1 MKIFLFLFS
10 LLLSLDSFSVDVKK
24 LLTKVDDLYRSE
36 QSYAELQMTVTT
48 PDWERTMEMV
58 AWSKGAKKTFIRIIS
73 PKKDKG
79 IATLK
84 VDEEMWNYFP
94 KIDKIIKIPSSMMM
108 ASWMGSDFTND
119 DLVKEYRFS
128 VDYDYSVEDQK
139 ENYLISLKPHDNIP
153 TIWGKIEVLLD
164 KKTELPSEST
174 YFDEKGNKIRVI
186 YFKERKIIDNKNIPM
201 VMELVQ
207 LNKKGHKTI
216 VKYKSLNFSQ
226 AVPEKIFS
234 QKNLQERK

>member
-1 MKIFLFLFS
+1 MKIFLFFFAFLFS
-10 LLLSLDSFSVDVKK
+10 FNCFSVDVKA
-24 LLTKVDDLYRSE
+24 LLQKVDDLYRSE
-36 QSYAELQMTVTT
+36 QSYAEVQMTIVT

-58 AWSKGAKKTFIRIIS
+58 AWSKGTKKTFIRIIS
-73 PKKDKG
+73 PKKDEG

-84 VDEEMWNYFP
+84 IENEMWNFFP

-128 VDYDYSVEDQK
+128 VDYDSTVEDQK
-139 ENYLISLKPHDNIP
+139 ENYLITLKPHENIA
-153 TIWGKIEVLLD
+153 TIWGRIEVLLD

-174 YFDEKGNKIRVI
+174 YFDEKGKKIRVM

-201 VMELVQ
+201 VMELVS
-207 LNKKGHKTI
+207 LNKEGHKTV
-216 VKYKSLNFSQ
+216 VKYKTLSFTKD
-226 AVPEKIFS
+226 VPEKLFS

>member
-1 MKIFLFLFS
+1 MKIFIFCFVFLFS
-10 LLLSLDSFSVDVKK
+10 LDCFSVDVKA
-24 LLTKVDDLYRSE
+24 LLKKVDDLYRSE
-36 QSYAELQMTVTT
+36 QSYAEVQMTIVT
-48 PDWERTMEMV
+48 PDWQRTMEMD
-58 AWSKGAKKTFIRIIS
+58 AWSKGTKKTFIRIIS
-73 PKKDKG
+73 PKKDEG

-84 VDEEMWNYFP
+84 IENEMWNYFP

-108 ASWMGSDFTND
+108 SSWMGSDFTND

-128 VDYDYSVEDQK
+128 EDYDSSVEDMK
-139 ENYLISLKPHDNIP
+139 ENYLITLKPHENIA

-174 YFDEKGNKIRVI
+174 YFDEKGKKIRVM

-201 VMELVQ
+201 VMELVS
-207 LNKKGHKTI
+207 LNKEGHKTV
-216 VKYKSLNFSQ
+216 VKYKSLSFTKE
-226 AVPEKIFS
+226 VPEKLFS

>member
-1 MKIFLFLFS
+1 MKKIIFTLS
-10 LLLSLDSFSVDVKK
+10 LLLSFNSFSVDVVG
-24 LLTKVDDLYRSE
+24 LLKKVDDLYRSE
-36 QSYAELQMTVTT
+36 QSYAEIQMTVVT

-58 AWSKGAKKTFIRIIS
+58 AWSKGTKKTFIRIIS
-73 PKKDKG
+73 PKKDEG
-79 IATLK
+79 VSTLK
-84 VDEEMWNYFP
+84 IENEMWNFFP

-128 VDYDYSVEDQK
+128 VDYDSSVEDQK
-139 ENYLISLKPHDNIP
+139 DNYLITLKPHENIP

-174 YFDEKGNKIRVI
+174 YFDEKGKKMRVI
-186 YFKERKIIDNKNIPM
+186 YFKERKIIDNKNMPM
-201 VMELVQ
+201 VMELVT
-207 LNKKGHKTI
+207 LNKEGHKTT
-216 VKYKSLNFSQ
+216 VRYKTLNFTQ
-226 AVPEKIFS
+226 DVPDKIFS